1 MSENLKVDISL
12 GILNLSQKRGY
23 KVYHMI
29 ARFFVYLTVEICVQ
43 NPTVLPFKLNLFGNL
58 FIRILQK
65 EFLEFFVEFI
75 FIWPTV
81 ALLGVKDY

>member
-1 MSENLKVDISL
+1 M
-12 GILNLSQKRGY
+12 
-23 KVYHMI
+23 
-29 ARFFVYLTVEICVQ
+29 Q

-65 EFLEFFVEFI
+65 EILEVFVEFI

>member
-1 MSENLKVDISL
+1 MPLNENLKVDVNFK
-12 GILNLSQKRGY
+12 GILNPSQKRGY

-29 ARFFVYLTVEICVQ
+29 ARFCLFNCW
-43 NPTVLPFKLNLFGNL
+43 NLCAKSYSVIFQMKYL

-65 EFLEFFVEFI
+65 EILEFFVEFI

-81 ALLGVKDY
+81 ALLGVKE